1 MAIRYALFEN
11 KMLHASANEYMAR
24 TRAVGTAD
32 FDMIA
37 ARMVEMGTTVTK
49 SDILAVFED
58 MSNAAESLLL
68 DGFNINF
75 DGLCNMKCSIKGI
88 FAGPTDSF
96 DAARHSLA
104 VNASIGHR
112 IRKAVLSSAEIVKAE
127 AIIPVPSPAEFVDT
141 ASAAVNGTITPGNI
155 GTINGYRLKFDPAAV
170 DEGIFLIAAAD
181 SEIKAASVA
190 TNKPARLVFL
200 VPDMSGFAP
209 EIHLEIRSRMSIP
222 DGRLRIG
229 RLNETLTIA

>member
-24 TRAVGTAD
+24 TRAIGTAD

-104 VNASIGHR
+104 VNASIGG
-112 IRKAVLSSAEIVKAE
+112 IKGGELKVSGTFFLDNPSFKGIKGVK
-127 AIIPVPSPAEFVDT
+127 SLF
-141 ASAAVNGTITPGNI
+141 
-155 GTINGYRLKFDPAAV
+155 
-170 DEGIFLIAAAD
+170 
-181 SEIKAASVA
+181 
-190 TNKPARLVFL
+190 
-200 VPDMSGFAP
+200 SG
-209 EIHLEIRSRMSIP
+209 
-222 DGRLRIG
+222 
-229 RLNETLTIA
+229 